1 MIVLLLLLNN
11 IERCV
16 FLCRRMPEMHRI
28 VLNQILRQS
37 TTPLSEGPFS
47 VLVDYTRVL
56 DFDVK
61 RRYFRQELERMDDGV
76 RREDLAVH
84 VRRDSI
90 FEDSFRELHRRTP
103 DEWKHRFYIVFEGLC
118 SIHTSDSFPWNLA
131 EVLRYVRAQKLEN
144 TVFLLYY
151 L

>member
-1 MIVLLLLLNN
+1 MLVIT
-11 IERCV
+11 CV
-16 FLCRRMPEMHRI
+16 CILSDVSEMHRV

-47 VLVDYTRVL
+47 VLVDYTKVL

-84 VRRDSI
+84 VRRDNI

-103 DEWKHRFYIVFEGLC
+103 DEWKHRFYIVFEGLFNSYNHIFPSSSAVYKAENIYMQRQQLC
-118 SIHTSDSFPWNLA
+118 SVYWISG
-131 EVLRYVRAQKLEN
+131 
-144 TVFLLYY
+144 LLCFWH

>member
-1 MIVLLLLLNN
+1 ML
-11 IERCV
+11 
-16 FLCRRMPEMHRI
+16 EMHRV

-47 VLVDYTRVL
+47 VLVDYTKVL

-76 RREDLAVH
+76 RREDLAIH
-84 VRRDSI
+84 VRRDTI

-118 SIHTSDSFPWNLA
+118 FICTLYRVLLKTVQHPKQECFMYEKLKPGKTVDIHVS
-131 EVLRYVRAQKLEN
+131 K
-144 TVFLLYY
+144 
-151 L
+151 

>member
-1 MIVLLLLLNN
+1 
-11 IERCV
+11 
-16 FLCRRMPEMHRI
+16 MHRV

-118 SIHTSDSFPWNLA
+118 RVRISGCLAWKLLQNLCI
-131 EVLRYVRAQKLEN
+131 
-144 TVFLLYY
+144 
-151 L
+151 

>member
-1 MIVLLLLLNN
+1 
-11 IERCV
+11 
-16 FLCRRMPEMHRI
+16 MHRI

-47 VLVDYTRVL
+47 VLVDYTKVL

-84 VRRDSI
+84 VRRDNI

-103 DEWKHRFYIVFEGLC
+103 DEWKHRFYIVFEGTFAFTYVFCRRYCCVHIYRAADVGNVGVLHFLC
-118 SIHTSDSFPWNLA
+118 
-131 EVLRYVRAQKLEN
+131 
-144 TVFLLYY
+144 FLKNKKNCLWF

>member
-1 MIVLLLLLNN
+1 
-11 IERCV
+11 
-16 FLCRRMPEMHRI
+16 MHRV

-47 VLVDYTRVL
+47 VLVDYTKVL

-84 VRRDSI
+84 VRRDNI

-103 DEWKHRFYIVFEGLC
+103 DEWKHRFYIVFEGQFLQSVSYIALLKTPRNENCIMYMPYTAYVWELRNIVHYLSSQHYVCFICLC
-118 SIHTSDSFPWNLA
+118 CKI
-131 EVLRYVRAQKLEN
+131 
-144 TVFLLYY
+144 
-151 L
+151 

>member
-1 MIVLLLLLNN
+1 
-11 IERCV
+11 
-16 FLCRRMPEMHRI
+16 MHRI

-84 VRRDSI
+84 VRRDNI

-118 SIHTSDSFPWNLA
+118 SICMFS
-131 EVLRYVRAQKLEN
+131 R
-144 TVFLLYY
+144 LY
-151 L
+151 

>member
-1 MIVLLLLLNN
+1 MS
-11 IERCV
+11 
-16 FLCRRMPEMHRI
+16 EMHRI

-47 VLVDYTRVL
+47 VLVDYTKVL

-84 VRRDSI
+84 VRRDNI

-103 DEWKHRFYIVFEGLC
+103 DEWKHRFYIVFEGLW
-118 SIHTSDSFPWNLA
+118 SFNMLSSLHCFIENFKSLEVPVSYIAYVWSLKHWNTC
-131 EVLRYVRAQKLEN
+131 V
-144 TVFLLYY
+144 
-151 L
+151 

>member
-1 MIVLLLLLNN
+1 MS
-11 IERCV
+11 
-16 FLCRRMPEMHRI
+16 EMHRV

-47 VLVDYTRVL
+47 MLVDYTRVL

-84 VRRDSI
+84 VRRDNI

-103 DEWKHRFYIVFEGLC
+103 DEWKHRFYIVFEGLY
-118 SIHTSDSFPWNLA
+118 SICI
-131 EVLRYVRAQKLEN
+131 VLKH
-144 TVFLLYY
+144 YY
-151 L
+151 RS

>member
-1 MIVLLLLLNN
+1 M
-11 IERCV
+11 
-16 FLCRRMPEMHRI
+16 FLSCRMSEMHRI

-84 VRRDSI
+84 VRRDNI

-118 SIHTSDSFPWNLA
+118 SICIKLFSKWFILKT
-131 EVLRYVRAQKLEN
+131 LEN
-144 TVFLLYY
+144 PYYVLLCPCMETGKIMFLYM
-151 L
+151 